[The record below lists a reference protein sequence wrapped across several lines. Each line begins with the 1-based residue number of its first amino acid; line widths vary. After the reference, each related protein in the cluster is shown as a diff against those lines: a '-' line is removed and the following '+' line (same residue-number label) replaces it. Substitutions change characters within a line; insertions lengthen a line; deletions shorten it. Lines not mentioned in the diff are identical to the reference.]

1 MTSSERIPTSVSS
14 STEAVWHQTACNLC
28 SINCGVEI
36 KLADDGRTFARVRGD
51 KNNPVSQGY
60 TCEKALRLDHYQ
72 NNPHRLTSPMRR
84 RADGT
89 YEEVDWD
96 TAIREVAAGLAKV
109 RDEHGGETIFY
120 YGGGGQGNH
129 LPGGYSGATRKA
141 LGMKYSSNALAQ
153 EKTGEFWVDGQ
164 LFGAMSCHTTPDME
178 HTACGV
184 FLGKNPWHSHGIPRA
199 RTVIKEMANDPDRTL
214 IIIDPRVTES
224 AEIAD
229 IHLRV
234 RPGGDAWLLGAML
247 KILVTEDLADRGYLA
262 ERANRL
268 DELEAMLAI
277 VDLDEWADKA
287 GVPLGQI
294 RHATTTMAQ
303 AESCAIFEDLGI
315 QMAPHSTLN
324 SYLEKLIFILT
335 GNFGVKGG
343 MNLHTAFGKLAG
355 GGGGGD
361 RRTPVGNHRILG
373 GLMPCNGIPDEILTT
388 HPDRLRAAF
397 VESSN
402 PVHSLADTKRWREA
416 FEALEFSVVIDVA
429 MTETAECADYVLP
442 TSTQYEKA
450 EATFF
455 TFEFPENFF
464 HLRPPIVDPIDGV
477 LPEPEI
483 HRRLCRELGV
493 YNDDD
498 LAPLH
503 AAATQGLDAYADT
516 FLSVIAASPDLGRYL
531 PVVLYETLGP
541 ALPEGMES
549 AAAIWGLSQTFV
561 TSNPESAARAG
572 YASGNDLFNA
582 ILDNPSGVA
591 FSSDSYEATWD
602 RMRYDDKKINL
613 IVDELV
619 EEFRSLAD
627 EDPRV
632 TNDEYPFILAAG
644 ERRSSTANT
653 AMRDPEWRRKHPTTG
668 LRLHPDDAAT
678 LDVEHGA
685 KIRIVTKAG
694 EAISNV
700 EISDSMLPGMVSLP
714 NGQGLSW
721 PGADADTDLGV
732 YLNELTS
739 VDDRD
744 WFAGTPHH
752 KHVRARLEKV

>member
-1 MTSSERIPTSVSS
+1 
-14 STEAVWHQTACNLC
+14 
-28 SINCGVEI
+28 
-36 KLADDGRTFARVRGD
+36 
-51 KNNPVSQGY
+51 
-60 TCEKALRLDHYQ
+60 
-72 NNPHRLTSPMRR
+72 
-84 RADGT
+84 
-89 YEEVDWD
+89 
-96 TAIREVAAGLAKV
+96 
-109 RDEHGGETIFY
+109 
-120 YGGGGQGNH
+120 
-129 LPGGYSGATRKA
+129 
-141 LGMKYSSNALAQ
+141 
-153 EKTGEFWVDGQ
+153 
-164 LFGAMSCHTTPDME
+164 
-178 HTACGV
+178 
-184 FLGKNPWHSHGIPRA
+184 
-199 RTVIKEMANDPDRTL
+199 MANDPDRTL

-247 KILVTEDLADRGYLA
+247 KILVTEDLADRAYLA

-277 VDLDEWADKA
+277 VDLDKWADKA
-287 GVPLGQI
+287 GVPLDQI
-294 RHATTTMAQ
+294 RHATMTMAQ

-416 FEALEFSVVIDVA
+416 FEALEFSVVVDVA

-498 LAPLH
+498 LAPLR
-503 AAATQGLDAYADT
+503 AAATQGLDAYADA

-561 TSNPESAARAG
+561 TSNPESATRAG

-678 LDVEHGA
+678 LDVEQGA

-700 EISDSMLPGMVSLP
+700 EISNSMLPGMVSLP

>member
-1 MTSSERIPTSVSS
+1 
-14 STEAVWHQTACNLC
+14 
-28 SINCGVEI
+28 
-36 KLADDGRTFARVRGD
+36 
-51 KNNPVSQGY
+51 
-60 TCEKALRLDHYQ
+60 
-72 NNPHRLTSPMRR
+72 
-84 RADGT
+84 
-89 YEEVDWD
+89 
-96 TAIREVAAGLAKV
+96 
-109 RDEHGGETIFY
+109 
-120 YGGGGQGNH
+120 
-129 LPGGYSGATRKA
+129 
-141 LGMKYSSNALAQ
+141 
-153 EKTGEFWVDGQ
+153 
-164 LFGAMSCHTTPDME
+164 
-178 HTACGV
+178 
-184 FLGKNPWHSHGIPRA
+184 
-199 RTVIKEMANDPDRTL
+199 
-214 IIIDPRVTES
+214 
-224 AEIAD
+224 
-229 IHLRV
+229 
-234 RPGGDAWLLGAML
+234 
-247 KILVTEDLADRGYLA
+247 
-262 ERANRL
+262 
-268 DELEAMLAI
+268 
-277 VDLDEWADKA
+277 
-287 GVPLGQI
+287 
-294 RHATTTMAQ
+294 
-303 AESCAIFEDLGI
+303 
-315 QMAPHSTLN
+315 
-324 SYLEKLIFILT
+324 
-335 GNFGVKGG
+335 
-343 MNLHTAFGKLAG
+343 
-355 GGGGGD
+355 
-361 RRTPVGNHRILG
+361 
-373 GLMPCNGIPDEILTT
+373 MPCNGIPDEILTT

-503 AAATQGLDAYADT
+503 AAATHGLDAYADA

-541 ALPEGMES
+541 VLPEGMES

-572 YASGNDLFNA
+572 YASGNDLFKA

>member
-1 MTSSERIPTSVSS
+1 
-14 STEAVWHQTACNLC
+14 
-28 SINCGVEI
+28 
-36 KLADDGRTFARVRGD
+36 
-51 KNNPVSQGY
+51 
-60 TCEKALRLDHYQ
+60 
-72 NNPHRLTSPMRR
+72 
-84 RADGT
+84 
-89 YEEVDWD
+89 
-96 TAIREVAAGLAKV
+96 
-109 RDEHGGETIFY
+109 
-120 YGGGGQGNH
+120 
-129 LPGGYSGATRKA
+129 
-141 LGMKYSSNALAQ
+141 
-153 EKTGEFWVDGQ
+153 
-164 LFGAMSCHTTPDME
+164 
-178 HTACGV
+178 
-184 FLGKNPWHSHGIPRA
+184 
-199 RTVIKEMANDPDRTL
+199 
-214 IIIDPRVTES
+214 
-224 AEIAD
+224 
-229 IHLRV
+229 
-234 RPGGDAWLLGAML
+234 
-247 KILVTEDLADRGYLA
+247 
-262 ERANRL
+262 
-268 DELEAMLAI
+268 
-277 VDLDEWADKA
+277 
-287 GVPLGQI
+287 
-294 RHATTTMAQ
+294 
-303 AESCAIFEDLGI
+303 
-315 QMAPHSTLN
+315 
-324 SYLEKLIFILT
+324 
-335 GNFGVKGG
+335 
-343 MNLHTAFGKLAG
+343 
-355 GGGGGD
+355 
-361 RRTPVGNHRILG
+361 
-373 GLMPCNGIPDEILTT
+373 
-388 HPDRLRAAF
+388 
-397 VESSN
+397 
-402 PVHSLADTKRWREA
+402 
-416 FEALEFSVVIDVA
+416 
-429 MTETAECADYVLP
+429 YVLP

-498 LAPLH
+498 LAPLY
-503 AAATQGLDAYADT
+503 AAATQGLDAYADA

>member
-1 MTSSERIPTSVSS
+1 E
-14 STEAVWHQTACNLC
+14 
-28 SINCGVEI
+28 G
-36 KLADDGRTFARVRGD
+36 VRG
-51 KNNPVSQGY
+51 VLHAEGL
-60 TCEKALRLDHYQ
+60 ARG
-72 NNPHRLTSPMRR
+72 
-84 RADGT
+84 AG
-89 YEEVDWD
+89 
-96 TAIREVAAGLAKV
+96 VAAGKMVPLTAAAGFAKV

-129 LPGGYSGATRKA
+129 LPGGYAGATRKA

-224 AEIAD
+224 ADIAD
-229 IHLRV
+229 IHLQV

-247 KILVTEDLADRGYLA
+247 KILVTEDLADCEYLA
-262 ERANRL
+262 QRANRL
-268 DELEAMLAI
+268 DELEALLAV

-287 GVPLGQI
+287 GVPLDQI
-294 RHATTTMAQ
+294 RHATKTMAE
-303 AESCAIFEDLGI
+303 AESCAIFEDLGV

-343 MNLHTAFGKLAG
+343 MNLHTAFGKLSG

-416 FEALEFSVVIDVA
+416 FDALEFSVVIDVA

-442 TSTQYEKA
+442 ASTQYEKA

-455 TFEFPENFF
+455 TLEFPENFF
-464 HLRPPIVDPIDGV
+464 HLRPPVIEPLEGT

-493 YNDDD
+493 YTDDD

-503 AAATQGLDAYADT
+503 AAAAQGLDAYADA
-516 FLSVIAASPDLGRYL
+516 FLTVIAESPGLGKYL

-541 ALPEGMES
+541 VMPEGMAS
-549 AAAIWGLSQTFV
+549 AAAVWGLSQTFV
-561 TSNPESAARAG
+561 MSNAESAARAG
-572 YASGNDLFNA
+572 YSSGNELFNA
-582 ILDNPSGVA
+582 IIDNPSGVA
-591 FSSDSYEATWD
+591 FSSDPYEITWD

-619 EEFRSLAD
+619 DEFRSLAD

-632 TNDEYPFILAAG
+632 KNDEYPFILAAG

-668 LRLHPDDAAT
+668 LRLHPEDAAS
-678 LDVEHGA
+678 LDVTDGA

-694 EAISNV
+694 EAISSV
-700 EISDSMLPGMVSLP
+700 EISDSMMRGMVSLP

-721 PGADADTDLGV
+721 PGADEDTDLGV

-739 VDDRD
+739 VEDRD

>member
-1 MTSSERIPTSVSS
+1 
-14 STEAVWHQTACNLC
+14 
-28 SINCGVEI
+28 
-36 KLADDGRTFARVRGD
+36 
-51 KNNPVSQGY
+51 
-60 TCEKALRLDHYQ
+60 
-72 NNPHRLTSPMRR
+72 MRR
-84 RADGT
+84 RDDGT
-89 YEEVDWD
+89 FEEVDWD

-141 LGMKYSSNALAQ
+141 LSMKYSSNALAQ

-247 KILVTEDLADRGYLA
+247 KILVTEDLADRTYLA

-287 GVPLGQI
+287 GVPLDQI
-294 RHATTTMAQ
+294 RHAAMTMAQ

-498 LAPLH
+498 LAPLQ
-503 AAATQGLDAYADT
+503 AAATQGLDAYADA

>member
-1 MTSSERIPTSVSS
+1 
-14 STEAVWHQTACNLC
+14 
-28 SINCGVEI
+28 
-36 KLADDGRTFARVRGD
+36 
-51 KNNPVSQGY
+51 
-60 TCEKALRLDHYQ
+60 
-72 NNPHRLTSPMRR
+72 
-84 RADGT
+84 
-89 YEEVDWD
+89 
-96 TAIREVAAGLAKV
+96 
-109 RDEHGGETIFY
+109 
-120 YGGGGQGNH
+120 
-129 LPGGYSGATRKA
+129 
-141 LGMKYSSNALAQ
+141 
-153 EKTGEFWVDGQ
+153 
-164 LFGAMSCHTTPDME
+164 
-178 HTACGV
+178 
-184 FLGKNPWHSHGIPRA
+184 
-199 RTVIKEMANDPDRTL
+199 
-214 IIIDPRVTES
+214 
-224 AEIAD
+224 
-229 IHLRV
+229 
-234 RPGGDAWLLGAML
+234 
-247 KILVTEDLADRGYLA
+247 
-262 ERANRL
+262 
-268 DELEAMLAI
+268 
-277 VDLDEWADKA
+277 
-287 GVPLGQI
+287 
-294 RHATTTMAQ
+294 
-303 AESCAIFEDLGI
+303 
-315 QMAPHSTLN
+315 
-324 SYLEKLIFILT
+324 
-335 GNFGVKGG
+335 

-503 AAATQGLDAYADT
+503 AAAARGLDAYADA

-541 ALPEGMES
+541 TLPEGMES

-678 LDVEHGA
+678 LDLEQGA

>member
-1 MTSSERIPTSVSS
+1 
-14 STEAVWHQTACNLC
+14 
-28 SINCGVEI
+28 
-36 KLADDGRTFARVRGD
+36 
-51 KNNPVSQGY
+51 
-60 TCEKALRLDHYQ
+60 
-72 NNPHRLTSPMRR
+72 
-84 RADGT
+84 
-89 YEEVDWD
+89 
-96 TAIREVAAGLAKV
+96 
-109 RDEHGGETIFY
+109 

-199 RTVIKEMANDPDRTL
+199 RTVIKEMAHDPHRTL

-247 KILVTEDLADRGYLA
+247 KILVTEDLADRTYLA

-287 GVPLGQI
+287 GVPLDQI
-294 RHATTTMAQ
+294 RHATMTMAQ

-388 HPDRLRAAF
+388 HPERLRAAF

-503 AAATQGLDAYADT
+503 AAATHGLDAYADA

-541 ALPEGMES
+541 VLPEGMES

>member
-1 MTSSERIPTSVSS
+1 
-14 STEAVWHQTACNLC
+14 
-28 SINCGVEI
+28 
-36 KLADDGRTFARVRGD
+36 
-51 KNNPVSQGY
+51 
-60 TCEKALRLDHYQ
+60 
-72 NNPHRLTSPMRR
+72 
-84 RADGT
+84 
-89 YEEVDWD
+89 
-96 TAIREVAAGLAKV
+96 
-109 RDEHGGETIFY
+109 
-120 YGGGGQGNH
+120 
-129 LPGGYSGATRKA
+129 
-141 LGMKYSSNALAQ
+141 
-153 EKTGEFWVDGQ
+153 
-164 LFGAMSCHTTPDME
+164 
-178 HTACGV
+178 
-184 FLGKNPWHSHGIPRA
+184 
-199 RTVIKEMANDPDRTL
+199 
-214 IIIDPRVTES
+214 
-224 AEIAD
+224 
-229 IHLRV
+229 
-234 RPGGDAWLLGAML
+234 
-247 KILVTEDLADRGYLA
+247 
-262 ERANRL
+262 
-268 DELEAMLAI
+268 
-277 VDLDEWADKA
+277 
-287 GVPLGQI
+287 
-294 RHATTTMAQ
+294 
-303 AESCAIFEDLGI
+303 
-315 QMAPHSTLN
+315 
-324 SYLEKLIFILT
+324 
-335 GNFGVKGG
+335 
-343 MNLHTAFGKLAG
+343 
-355 GGGGGD
+355 
-361 RRTPVGNHRILG
+361 
-373 GLMPCNGIPDEILTT
+373 MPCNGIPDEILTT

-442 TSTQYEKA
+442 TSTQFEKA

-503 AAATQGLDAYADT
+503 AAATHGLDAYADA

-561 TSNPESAARAG
+561 TSNPESATRAG

-619 EEFRSLAD
+619 EEFRSLAN

-678 LDVEHGA
+678 LNVEHGA
-685 KIRIVTKAG
+685 QIRIITKAG

>member
-1 MTSSERIPTSVSS
+1 
-14 STEAVWHQTACNLC
+14 
-28 SINCGVEI
+28 
-36 KLADDGRTFARVRGD
+36 
-51 KNNPVSQGY
+51 
-60 TCEKALRLDHYQ
+60 
-72 NNPHRLTSPMRR
+72 
-84 RADGT
+84 
-89 YEEVDWD
+89 
-96 TAIREVAAGLAKV
+96 
-109 RDEHGGETIFY
+109 
-120 YGGGGQGNH
+120 
-129 LPGGYSGATRKA
+129 
-141 LGMKYSSNALAQ
+141 
-153 EKTGEFWVDGQ
+153 
-164 LFGAMSCHTTPDME
+164 MSCHTTPDME

-247 KILVTEDLADRGYLA
+247 KILVTEDLADRAYLA

-287 GVPLGQI
+287 GVPLDQI
-294 RHATTTMAQ
+294 RHATMTMAQ

-503 AAATQGLDAYADT
+503 AAATQGLDAYADA

-541 ALPEGMES
+541 VLPEGMES

>member
-1 MTSSERIPTSVSS
+1 
-14 STEAVWHQTACNLC
+14 
-28 SINCGVEI
+28 
-36 KLADDGRTFARVRGD
+36 
-51 KNNPVSQGY
+51 
-60 TCEKALRLDHYQ
+60 
-72 NNPHRLTSPMRR
+72 
-84 RADGT
+84 
-89 YEEVDWD
+89 
-96 TAIREVAAGLAKV
+96 
-109 RDEHGGETIFY
+109 
-120 YGGGGQGNH
+120 
-129 LPGGYSGATRKA
+129 
-141 LGMKYSSNALAQ
+141 
-153 EKTGEFWVDGQ
+153 
-164 LFGAMSCHTTPDME
+164 
-178 HTACGV
+178 
-184 FLGKNPWHSHGIPRA
+184 
-199 RTVIKEMANDPDRTL
+199 
-214 IIIDPRVTES
+214 
-224 AEIAD
+224 
-229 IHLRV
+229 
-234 RPGGDAWLLGAML
+234 ML
-247 KILVTEDLADRGYLA
+247 KILVTEDLADRAYLA

-287 GVPLGQI
+287 GVPLDQI

-503 AAATQGLDAYADT
+503 AATTHGLDAYADA

-541 ALPEGMES
+541 VLPEGMES

>member
-1 MTSSERIPTSVSS
+1 
-14 STEAVWHQTACNLC
+14 
-28 SINCGVEI
+28 
-36 KLADDGRTFARVRGD
+36 
-51 KNNPVSQGY
+51 
-60 TCEKALRLDHYQ
+60 
-72 NNPHRLTSPMRR
+72 
-84 RADGT
+84 
-89 YEEVDWD
+89 
-96 TAIREVAAGLAKV
+96 
-109 RDEHGGETIFY
+109 
-120 YGGGGQGNH
+120 
-129 LPGGYSGATRKA
+129 
-141 LGMKYSSNALAQ
+141 
-153 EKTGEFWVDGQ
+153 
-164 LFGAMSCHTTPDME
+164 
-178 HTACGV
+178 
-184 FLGKNPWHSHGIPRA
+184 
-199 RTVIKEMANDPDRTL
+199 
-214 IIIDPRVTES
+214 
-224 AEIAD
+224 
-229 IHLRV
+229 
-234 RPGGDAWLLGAML
+234 
-247 KILVTEDLADRGYLA
+247 
-262 ERANRL
+262 
-268 DELEAMLAI
+268 
-277 VDLDEWADKA
+277 
-287 GVPLGQI
+287 
-294 RHATTTMAQ
+294 
-303 AESCAIFEDLGI
+303 
-315 QMAPHSTLN
+315 
-324 SYLEKLIFILT
+324 
-335 GNFGVKGG
+335 
-343 MNLHTAFGKLAG
+343 
-355 GGGGGD
+355 
-361 RRTPVGNHRILG
+361 
-373 GLMPCNGIPDEILTT
+373 MPCNGIPDEILTT

-503 AAATQGLDAYADT
+503 AATTHGLDAYADA

-541 ALPEGMES
+541 VLPEGMES

>member
-1 MTSSERIPTSVSS
+1 MSDAT
-14 STEAVWHQTACNLC
+14 TEAVWHQTACNLC
-28 SINCGVEI
+28 SVNCGVEI
-36 KLADDGRTFARVRGD
+36 KLGDDGRTFARVRGD
-51 KNNPVSQGY
+51 KNNPASQGY

-72 NNPHRLTSPMRR
+72 NGPHRLQSPMRR

-89 YEEVDWD
+89 YEEIDWD

-129 LPGGYSGATRKA
+129 LPGGYSGATRKT

-234 RPGGDAWLLGAML
+234 RPGGDAWLLGAIL
-247 KILVTEDLADRGYLA
+247 KILVSEDLADRDYLA

-268 DELEAMLAI
+268 DELEALLAD
-277 VDLDEWADKA
+277 VDLDEWADKS
-287 GVPLGQI
+287 GVPLDEI
-294 RHATTTMAQ
+294 RHAARTMAE

-324 SYLEKLIFILT
+324 SWLEKLIFILT

-343 MNLHTAFGKLAG
+343 MNLHTAFGRLAG

-402 PVHSLADTKRWREA
+402 PVHSLADSPRWREA

-429 MTETAECADYVLP
+429 MTETAMCADYVLP
-442 TSTQYEKA
+442 ASSQYEKA

-455 TFEFPENFF
+455 TLEFPENYF
-464 HLRPPIVDPIDGV
+464 HLRQPLVAPLVGT

-483 HRRLCRELGV
+483 HRRLCRELGA
-493 YNDDD
+493 YDDAD
-498 LAPLH
+498 LEPLH
-503 AAATQGLDAYADT
+503 EAAAEGLDVYAERFFDI
-516 FLSVIAASPDLGRYL
+516 LGANPKLGAALT
-531 PVVLYETLGP
+531 VVLYETLAP
-541 ALPEGMES
+541 HMPEGMES
-549 AAAIWGLSQTFV
+549 AAAIWGLAQTFV
-561 TSNPESAARAG
+561 MGNAESAARAG
-572 YASGNDLFNA
+572 YSSGNELFDA
-582 ILDNPSGVA
+582 ILTTPSGVA
-591 FSSDSYEATWD
+591 FSSDPYDVTWE
-602 RMRYDDKKINL
+602 RMRHDDKRINL
-613 IVDELV
+613 VVDELV
-619 EEFRSLAD
+619 DEFRSLFG

-632 TNDEYPFILAAG
+632 HDDQYPFILAAG

-653 AMRDPEWRRKHPTTG
+653 AMRDPNWRRKHPTTG
-668 LRLHPDDAAT
+668 LRVHPDDAAA
-678 LDVEHGA
+678 LGVEDGA
-685 KIRIVTKAG
+685 KIRIVTKRG
-694 EAISNV
+694 ETVSNV
-700 EISDSMLPGMVSLP
+700 EVSDSMLPGMVSLP
-714 NGQGLSW
+714 NGQGLSY
-721 PGADADTDLGV
+721 PDVDPEVDVGV
-732 YLNELTS
+732 SPNELTS
-739 VDDRD
+739 LEDKD